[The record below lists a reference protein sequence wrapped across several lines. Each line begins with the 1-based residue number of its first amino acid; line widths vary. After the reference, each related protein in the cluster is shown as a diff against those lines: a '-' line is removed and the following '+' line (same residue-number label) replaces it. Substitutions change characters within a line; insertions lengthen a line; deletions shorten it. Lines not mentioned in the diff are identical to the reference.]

1 MAKLI
6 PMPVLDTRDEIR
18 LAAEAISRVS
28 GVLTAERI
36 LKNIEVQRELLAMVE
51 SGAVSPAICPELTN
65 VNPSSEHTA
74 LLEAM
79 AWLIG
84 FLMYKINQVPEQNEI
99 AFARLFR
106 IELREATRATTTLQ
120 FTINPPPGVA
130 VTIPAGTAVSTVDE
144 GIIFETDEDLL
155 LAAGV
160 TVGTVAAT
168 RTVVGVTLLAP
179 GKLTTLLDS
188 PAWVEGV
195 TNPDE
200 IESGSEAESVEA
212 ALERARNYQRRA
224 ERLVSA
230 RDIEDAIYEDVLARN
245 GIVKAWP
252 FVMDG
257 DFETPRAGHT
267 TVVVMTR
274 AGGVVSG
281 EIKRAISAQLQQA
294 VGSQFIYVKD
304 PQFVDF
310 NVEANVRVAA
320 FVSQSGVV
328 AEVERR
334 LRAFYA
340 IKPGNFG
347 RTILRS
353 EIIAEIE
360 GTSGVDR
367 IEPEGVNILIEPL
380 ADIDIAPYEL
390 PRLISVNLHVV

>member
-1 MAKLI
+1 
-6 PMPVLDTRDEIR
+6 MPVLDTRDEIR